1 MRPPS
6 TAKSTPANQRPIKF
20 VHEPQSLFGVGRNH
34 GSWSRPGRHRVDPDP
49 VGPQLLARRPDQP
62 KNRVLRHDVVCN
74 PHAAARGRRAGRADD
89 APPHAPLHHRPR
101 RVLHA
106 HRHPSRVDA
115 DKPVEQGE
123 VETNETTVH
132 RQINA
137 GDKRRLVGSQEQ
149 DGVSHV
155 LGVWRYAF
163 QANQRP
169 IKFVHEPQSLFGVG
183 RNHGSWSRPGRHRV
197 DPDPV
202 GPQLLARRPDQP
214 KNRVLRHDVVC
225 NPHAAAR
232 GRRAGRA
239 DDAPPHAPLHH
250 RPRRVLH
257 AHRHPS
263 RVDADKPVEQGEVE
277 PAVLLDR
284 PIYHGLHLLFLAN
297 VALYKAALVEA
308 DGLRHGDALLDL
320 DVGDDHA
327 ECAMI
332 GKKAS
337 GRFPDAASTAGH
349 YHNFALEPP
358 HARI

>member
-1 MRPPS
+1 MPPREADALAVQMMLPLTLPS
-6 TAKSTPANQRPIKF
+6 TIARAACFTHTAIPRALTLISRSNREKSKSRTFCSERPGGKAALLNMTSSRPYFWTVQSTMAFTCSSSLTSHFTKLHLSRPMDSATATPFSTWMSAMTTPSTNETTVHRQINAGDKRRLVGSQKQDGVSHVLRVWRYAFQANQRPIKF

-34 GSWSRPGRHRVDPDP
+34 GSWSRTGRHRVDPDP

-115 DKPVEQGE
+115 DKP
-123 VETNETTVH
+123 
-132 RQINA
+132 
-137 GDKRRLVGSQEQ
+137 
-149 DGVSHV
+149 
-155 LGVWRYAF
+155 
-163 QANQRP
+163 
-169 IKFVHEPQSLFGVG
+169 
-183 RNHGSWSRPGRHRV
+183 
-197 DPDPV
+197 
-202 GPQLLARRPDQP
+202 
-214 KNRVLRHDVVC
+214 
-225 NPHAAAR
+225 
-232 GRRAGRA
+232 
-239 DDAPPHAPLHH
+239 
-250 RPRRVLH
+250 
-257 AHRHPS
+257 
-263 RVDADKPVEQGEVE
+263 

-349 YHNFALEPP
+349 YHNFALEPL
-358 HARI
+358 HGRI

>member
-1 MRPPS
+1 MPPREADALAVQMMLPLTLPS
-6 TAKSTPANQRPIKF
+6 TIARAACFTHTAIPRALTLISRSNREKSRSRTFCSERPGGKAALLNMTSSRPYFWTVQSTMAFTCSSSLTSHFTKLHLSRPMDSATATPFSTWMSAMTTPSANQRPINF

-115 DKPVEQGE
+115 DKP
-123 VETNETTVH
+123 
-132 RQINA
+132 
-137 GDKRRLVGSQEQ
+137 
-149 DGVSHV
+149 
-155 LGVWRYAF
+155 
-163 QANQRP
+163 
-169 IKFVHEPQSLFGVG
+169 
-183 RNHGSWSRPGRHRV
+183 
-197 DPDPV
+197 
-202 GPQLLARRPDQP
+202 
-214 KNRVLRHDVVC
+214 
-225 NPHAAAR
+225 
-232 GRRAGRA
+232 
-239 DDAPPHAPLHH
+239 
-250 RPRRVLH
+250 
-257 AHRHPS
+257 
-263 RVDADKPVEQGEVE
+263 

-284 PIYHGLHLLFLAN
+284 PIYHGLHLLLLAN
-297 VALYKAALVEA
+297 VALYEAALVEA
-308 DGLRHGDALLDL
+308 DGLCHGDALLDL

-332 GKKAS
+332 GKKPS
-337 GRFPDAASTAGH
+337 GRFPDAASTTGH